1 MIPGI
6 LIIIGILL
14 LVFVVLEGKKKK
26 KEKKNVSKIDKLE
39 IGLERLQV
47 IWRGREKIEV
57 ALESLAR
64 IWKTYEEVEGEKGE
78 DFLVLNFKNDDVL
91 EFYVNY
97 LRGKRWMS
105 GVVRDVVLELLRL
118 LDEKGSVS
126 SVVKRKGE
134 AYELDENSYALLSR
148 VSLREHSLNVARL
161 VLEGGVS
168 GLYEPQA
175 VVAALAHDL
184 GKIPEFH
191 ASLYSLGDHAVI
203 SAALLDT
210 VKGFNEFPMREEVR
224 QAVLNHHR
232 AGKGKVLEILKR
244 ADKEARRIELS
255 QKLKEKREE
264 EERRVDK
271 QEEKREVL
279 VEREEKREEVKKK
292 EVMSAGEI
300 LREEVEEKVKERPG
314 EYDVSWLDVRKLI
327 ERVGERVNVVK
338 DGRWIAVSMGNG
350 VVYVHPQGLWGVL
363 KELARERN
371 AVDVLMAEGDNDLKR
386 EILVSVVSE
395 LRREGYIVEGLIQD
409 GYFAAPFYVYR
420 KEEKEPSRVLYTP
433 FRAEV
438 FGMPSLLEERKRG
451 TVLEKVE
458 KIVPVYEV
466 EEEG

>member
-1 MIPGI
+1 MVFGI
-6 LIIIGILL
+6 LIITGILL
-14 LVFVVLEGKKKK
+14 LLFVVFTGRKKK
-26 KEKKNVSKIDKLE
+26 KEEKKKVGRVDKLE

-64 IWKTYEEVEGEKGE
+64 VWKTYEEVEEGREE
-78 DFLVLNFKNDDVL
+78 NFLVLNFRHDDVL

-105 GVVRDVVLELLRL
+105 GVVRDVVLELLRV
-118 LDEKGSVS
+118 LDEKGDVP
-126 SVVKRKGE
+126 SVVKRKGD
-134 AYELDENSYALLSR
+134 AYELDENSYTLLSR
-148 VSLREHSLNVARL
+148 VSLREHTLNVARFI
-161 VLEGGVS
+161 LEGGVS

-203 SAALLDT
+203 SATILDT
-210 VKGFNEFPMREEVR
+210 LKGFNEFPMKEEVR
-224 QAVLNHHR
+224 QAVLSHHR

-255 QKLKEKREE
+255 QKIKEKREE
-264 EERRVDK
+264 EERKVEIK
-271 QEEKREVL
+271 EVL
-279 VEREEKREEVKKK
+279 VEEEKKEEVKKK
-292 EVMSAGEI
+292 EVISAGEI
-300 LREEVEEKVKERPG
+300 LREDVEERVIERPG
-314 EYDVSWLDVRKLI
+314 EYDVSWLNVRELI
-327 ERVGERVNVVK
+327 ERIGEKVNVVK

-350 VVYVHPQGLWGVL
+350 VVYVHPQGMWGLL
-363 KELARERN
+363 KEMARKKE

-386 EILVSVVSE
+386 RILVNVVSE
-395 LRREGYIVEGLIQD
+395 LRKEEYIVDGLIQD
-409 GYFAAPFYVYR
+409 GYFAAPFYVY
-420 KEEKEPSRVLYTP
+420 KKGEEEPSRVLYTP

-438 FGMPSLLEERKRG
+438 FGMPSLLEERKKG
-451 TVLEKVE
+451 TVLEKIE

-466 EEEG
+466 EGEER